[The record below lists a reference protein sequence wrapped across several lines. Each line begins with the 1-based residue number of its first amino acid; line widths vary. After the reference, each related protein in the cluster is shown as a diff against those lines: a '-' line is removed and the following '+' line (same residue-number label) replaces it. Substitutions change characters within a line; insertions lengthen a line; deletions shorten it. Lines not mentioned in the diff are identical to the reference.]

1 MADRIKR
8 VERIRGKGRLTG
20 GGHVYVVG
28 YVIDVYQK
36 YAGSVPTLRFA
47 TGHLAGIRAGD
58 VVHAML
64 HTSLDLELE
73 GTRHVQVSLR
83 TLDGDFDV
91 AGPIATAPEKKK
103 AAE

>member
-47 TGHLAGIRAGD
+47 TGHLTGIRAGD

-73 GTRHVQVSLR
+73 GTRPGTALGFR
-83 TLDGDFDV
+83 RV
-91 AGPIATAPEKKK
+91 ATSIWRLAI
-103 AAE
+103 